1 MKIDLSVLDETERI
15 IFALRTL
22 YNEHGYHLYR
32 MSKFKEYDLYSKN
45 KDFLVS
51 DAVIT
56 FTDTDGKLMALKP
69 DVTLSIIK
77 NDKDD
82 ETLIRKLCYNENVYR
97 VSRGTNAFKEIMQ
110 TGLECIG
117 PLSDRE
123 FAEVLMLSAESLKL
137 LSPNYMLEISDV
149 SVISAFLDEITD
161 DPVTREAIL
170 KCMGEKNIHEV
181 REISVREGLDPLK
194 TEKVMSLMSLFGTP
208 DQVLPKLYELAE
220 GMGIDEDIKHL
231 ETGTAVFSGTD
242 MESHILMDFS
252 VIGDMNYYN
261 GMVFK
266 GFISGIPESVL
277 SGGRYDRLMQKMG
290 RHAKAVGFAVY
301 LDLLERLNL

>member
-32 MSKFKEYDLYSKN
+32 MSKFEEYDLYSKN

-82 ETLIRKLCYNENVYR
+82 ETVIRKLCYNENVYR

-149 SVISAFLDEITD
+149 SVISAFLKEVTD

-181 REISVREGLDPLK
+181 REISLREGLDTEK
-194 TEKVMSLMSLFGTP
+194 TEKIMSLMSLFGTP
-208 DQVLPKLYELAE
+208 GQVLPRLSELAS
-220 GMGIDEDIKHL
+220 GMGIDEDIKRL
-231 ETGTAVFSGTD
+231 ETCTAVFAGTD